1 MPSILSRAY
10 FYKVYGIIFAVIGFA
25 ISGGRFWVAI
35 VGFAIGSMFDGYNK
49 ANSKS
54 GQSGGQSNGQRQ
66 SVFDLFEYYQQQ
78 TQRNDFPTQLI
89 ALSAYMMKID
99 GKVLRSELDFVK
111 SFLSRQFGPHYN
123 GQHLQILKQ
132 FIDAP
137 SIPIDQICQDI
148 RMRMQVEVR
157 IQLLHY
163 LFGIAQADGQVSESE
178 IKVLEAIANKLG
190 VPHMDFR
197 SVKGMFNKN
206 VDADYEVLGVNSSAT
221 DEEIKKAYRQLAVR
235 YHPDKVAPMGEEAQI
250 GAKEKFQRVQEAYE
264 NIKKTRGI

>member
-1 MPSILSRAY
+1 M
-10 FYKVYGIIFAVIGFA
+10 YGIIFAVIGFA

-49 ANSKS
+49 ANSRT
-54 GQSGGQSNGQRQ
+54 GQTRNQSNGQRQ

-89 ALSAYMMKID
+89 ALSAYMMKSD

-123 GQHLQILKQ
+123 SQHLQILKQ

-148 RMRMQVEVR
+148 RFRMQEEVR
-157 IQLLHY
+157 VQLLHY
-163 LFGIAQADGQVSESE
+163 LFGIAQADGQVTENE
-178 IKVLEAIANKLG
+178 IRVLEAIANKLG
-190 VPHMDFR
+190 VPAMDFR
-197 SVKGMFNKN
+197 SVKGMFVRN
-206 VDADYEVLGVNSSAT
+206 VDADYEVLGLNKTAT
-221 DEEIKKAYRQLAVR
+221 DEEIKKAYRQLAIR
-235 YHPDKVAPMGEEAQI
+235 YHPDKVASMGEEAQQ
-250 GAKEKFQRVQEAYE
+250 GAKEKFQKVQEAYE
-264 NIKKTRGI
+264 NIKKTRGL

>member
-1 MPSILSRAY
+1 M
-10 FYKVYGIIFAVIGFA
+10 YGIIFAVIGFA

-35 VGFAIGSMFDGYNK
+35 VGFAIGSIFDGYNK
-49 ANSKS
+49 ANSS
-54 GQSGGQSNGQRQ
+54 QSQSGRQSNGQRQ

-89 ALSAYMMKID
+89 ALSAYMMKSD

-148 RMRMQVEVR
+148 RFRMQEEVR
-157 IQLLHY
+157 VQLLHY
-163 LFGIAQADGQVSESE
+163 LFGIAQADGQVTENE
-178 IKVLEAIANKLG
+178 IRVLESIANKLG
-190 VPHMDFR
+190 VPAMDFR
-197 SVKGMFNKN
+197 SVKGMFVRN
-206 VDADYEVLGVNSSAT
+206 VDADYEVLGLSKTAT
-221 DEEIKKAYRQLAVR
+221 DEEVKKAYRQLAIR
-235 YHPDKVAPMGEEAQI
+235 YHPDKVASMGEEAQK
-250 GAKEKFQRVQEAYE
+250 GAKEKFQKVQEAYE
-264 NIKKTRGI
+264 NIKKTRGL